1 MPAEP
6 LLYVVKDE
14 IEEVADAEA
23 EAEAE
28 EVEAEIAS
36 PEATAEFKQQ
46 LESWVELNKKVALLK
61 IAIKERVAAQAKLE
75 PHIQE
80 FMTKYGYNNVTTAA
94 AQGEI
99 RMATRSVKSVVKMKD
114 IKKKLVETC
123 GEDILKIFDEGRTV
137 TQRQSLKIVK
147 QRLSMNLQI

>member
-6 LLYVVKDE
+6 LLYVVKDAKAEADVEE
-14 IEEVADAEA
+14 IEDEGAE
-23 EAEAE
+23 
-28 EVEAEIAS
+28 EAEIAS